1 MNVISQPSN
10 PGINQD
16 TAAIRPL
23 DTNEVD
29 AVSGGFIYIP
39 VVVGSFMLGTG
50 IRMGADWLV
59 KKIF

>member
-1 MNVISQPSN
+1 MKANSPTTSSLSN
-10 PGINQD
+10 EV
-16 TAAIRPL
+16 AAIRPL
-23 DTNEVD
+23 GTDEVD
-29 AVSGGFIYIP
+29 AISGGFIYIP